1 MEPYDSDTLT
11 PRSVRPSRS
20 SWWLWGSQADEAANV
35 GNTSEGP
42 APPASFSQPSIE
54 AVEPEPA
61 TQEPPAVPDQV
72 EAPQEEEDVDMMGST
87 KNAPRSW
94 IQTIWGESPEELAE
108 RRKREARALKMAINN
123 SGLRIEG
130 SGERKMIEDG
140 TPSTSVTSTASFPDS
155 SSSSMI
161 ETLSKPLRTKPSS
174 SWAIF
179 SRANPSANLGV
190 DSSAASTRSR
200 TSSHQTESTSLPPSP
215 QLRPQPDGPVKP
227 LTGSIRSGSQRQ
239 PPTPLAEPDPP
250 FENLVLPTFNDTFL
264 RAPRSFPPK
273 KSNLNRAVSLV
284 SAYLFSHPPAT
295 SPPPLNVPR
304 FPGMPVEMKEDP
316 AEKLPKALEVMAEP
330 SRLPNVK
337 RVVCIGVHGWFPN
350 SRLKSVLGEPTGTR

>member
-1 MEPYDSDTLT
+1 
-11 PRSVRPSRS
+11 
-20 SWWLWGSQADEAANV
+20 
-35 GNTSEGP
+35 
-42 APPASFSQPSIE
+42 
-54 AVEPEPA
+54 
-61 TQEPPAVPDQV
+61 
-72 EAPQEEEDVDMMGST
+72 MGST